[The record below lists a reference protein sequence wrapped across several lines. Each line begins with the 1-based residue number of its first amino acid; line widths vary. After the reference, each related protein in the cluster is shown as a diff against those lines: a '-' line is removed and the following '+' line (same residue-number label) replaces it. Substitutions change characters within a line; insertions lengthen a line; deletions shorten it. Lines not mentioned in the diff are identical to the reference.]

1 MSLNERTMKRLHYM
15 VLGLAIAA
23 GIALAVQPGAA
34 AVKARINYDKMF
46 DFKQVRTWAWNPAG
60 AGQVVAGRTKDDDP
74 EVVKRLAEPVIFEA
88 VNQEMPKRGLKAASG
103 APDVTLMYYILVTV
117 GSSSQSLGQFLPSTA
132 QWGIPPYAQSTTS
145 LEMIEQGSL
154 VIDMMANGRI
164 VWRGIGEAKI
174 KPELDTQK
182 RAELLREGVRELLKR
197 FPPKQ

>member
-1 MSLNERTMKRLHYM
+1 MKRLHHV

-23 GIALAVQPGAA
+23 GLALAVQPGAA

-46 DFKQVRTWAWNPAG
+46 DFKQVRTWAWSPEG
-60 AGQVVAGRTKDDDP
+60 AGQVVAGRSKDDDP
-74 EVVKRLAEPVIFEA
+74 ESVKQRAEPVIFEA
-88 VNQEMPKRGLKAASG
+88 VNQEMPKRGLKPATG
-103 APDVTLMYYILVTV
+103 TPDVTLMYYVLLTV
-117 GSSSQSLGQFLPSTA
+117 GSSTQSLGQFLPSTA

-145 LEMIEQGSL
+145 IEMIEQGSL

-164 VWRGIGEAKI
+164 IWRGIGEAKI